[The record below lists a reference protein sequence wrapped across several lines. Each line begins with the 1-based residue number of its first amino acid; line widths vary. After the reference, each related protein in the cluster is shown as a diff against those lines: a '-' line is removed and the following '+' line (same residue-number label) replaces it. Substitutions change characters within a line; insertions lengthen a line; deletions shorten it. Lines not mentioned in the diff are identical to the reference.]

1 MYTYNLKKKKTTMRV
16 LRKWGPS
23 MPNPNKEAMLRSRE
37 NVYLINGTVTERLP
51 KLEPCTKATVET
63 CP

>member
-1 MYTYNLKKKKTTMRV
+1 MRV

-23 MPNPNKEAMLRSRE
+23 MPNPNKEAILKSTE

-51 KLEPCTKATVET
+51 KPEPCTKATVET
-63 CP
+63 PVTACPSLD